1 MTHSFKFTESAVA
14 QGHIRILHSNI
25 GKLNFPISIFFLF
38 KSRSHNVFKVV
49 KLSLF
54 SNL

>member
-1 MTHSFKFTESAVA
+1 MTPSFKFSESAVA
-14 QGHIRILHSNI
+14 QGHIRFSTDI
-25 GKLNFPISIFFLF
+25 GKLNFPISIFFSF

-54 SNL
+54 SKL